1 MGTSGR
7 GPLRLWSVAV
17 SVRSRDAGGQGK
29 PSMRQRGSAV
39 LRLG

>member
-1 MGTSGR
+1 MGPSGG

-17 SVRSRDAGGQGK
+17 SVRSRDVGGQEK
-29 PSMRQRGSAV
+29 PSMRQRSSVV